1 MEIIAPNQESLWNAN
16 INLTALEEFIKWQSE
31 KEAQNCAE

>member
-1 MEIIAPNQESLWNAN
+1 MEIIAQNQESLQNAN
-16 INLTALEEFIKWQSE
+16 INLTALEGFIKWQSE